1 MIVVN
6 ILIGLVGLGFV
17 VFIHEL
23 GHMLAAKA
31 VGIDV
36 EAFSIGWGKKLFGY
50 TWRGTEY
57 RISVFPVGG
66 YCKMKGEQSY
76 HQALENNED
85 HIPHEKGSFF
95 GAGPWRRIVTLLAGP
110 VSNIILAILILS
122 IVWWVGFTIQ
132 TYENRIV
139 LASDY
144 EQQSVSAEGETD
156 PTPTAADAPA
166 DRAGLETGD
175 VITAI
180 DGRDVQSY
188 SDIQQIVAQNA
199 LTELSFTIRREG
211 RTLQVSVTPDLVP
224 ETGAGYIGVYP
235 WVEPVVG
242 RVEEGSL
249 AAQAGLQEGDRIV
262 AVNGEPVPHVWE
274 FRRVLEASEAPARV
288 TVSRD
293 ATRISLQLPT
303 GGDSTVDLAQ
313 LSEGMDFQPVTM
325 PTPDYGVFEAIGRG
339 TTESIRILT
348 VSIRSLRLLF
358 QGVELTSAVAGPV
371 RISYFIGDVA
381 TSGFQIGFATGLR
394 SLSNFLA
401 LLSVVLFFMNLL
413 PIPVL
418 DGGQIVL
425 AVVEWIRGKTP
436 HPRTIYRYQMVG
448 SVVVFALLFFA
459 LFGDIL
465 FLAGR

>member
-31 VGIDV
+31 VGIEV
-36 EAFSIGWGKKLFGY
+36 EAFSLGWGRKLVGF

-76 HQALENNED
+76 AQALEEERD
-85 HIPHEKGSFF
+85 TIPQEAGSFF
-95 GAGPWRRIVTLLAGP
+95 GASPWRRIVTLLAGP
-110 VSNIILAILILS
+110 IANIVLAVIILT
-122 IVWWVGFTIQ
+122 IVWWVGFSIES
-132 TYENRIV
+132 YENRIV
-139 LASDY
+139 LATDY
-144 EQQSVSAEGETD
+144 ETTALAQGAETSNER
-156 PTPTAADAPA
+156 APA
-166 DRAGLETGD
+166 DLAGLETGD
-175 VITAI
+175 VIVAI
-180 DGRDVQSY
+180 DDKSVRSY
-188 SDIQQIVAQNA
+188 GEIQQTVAQNA
-199 LTELSFTIRREG
+199 LTELDFTVERDG
-211 RTLQVSVTPDLVP
+211 RPLEIPITPRLVP
-224 ETGAGYIGVYP
+224 ETGSGFIGVYP
-235 WVEPVVG
+235 WVDPVVES
-242 RVEEGSL
+242 VAPGSR
-249 AAQAGLQEGDRIV
+249 AASAGLQDGDRIV
-262 AVNGEPVPHVWE
+262 SVNGEPVPHVWE
-274 FRRVLEASEAPARV
+274 FRRLLEQAEASATI

-293 ATRISLQLPT
+293 GSRVTLSVPAELEDLNREISFETLTL
-303 GGDSTVDLAQ
+303 
-313 LSEGMDFQPVTM
+313 
-325 PTPDYGVFEAIGRG
+325 PTPDYNLFQAVGRG
-339 TTESIRILT
+339 AAESVRILV
-348 VSIRSLRLLF
+348 VSVRSLRLLF

-381 TSGFQIGFATGLR
+381 TSGFQVGLATGLR
-394 SLSNFLA
+394 SLANFLA

-425 AVVEWIRGKTP
+425 ALVEWLRGRSS
-436 HPRTIYRYQMVG
+436 HPRTIYRYQMIG
-448 SVVVFALLFFA
+448 SILVFALLFFA

>member
-1 MIVVN
+1 MTIVN
-6 ILIGLVGLGFV
+6 ILIGLVGLGIV

-31 VGIDV
+31 VGIEV
-36 EAFSIGWGKKLFGY
+36 EAFSIGWGKKLTAT

-66 YCKMKGEQSY
+66 YCKMKGEHSY
-76 HQALENNED
+76 TQALEND
-85 HIPHEKGSFF
+85 QDTIPQEEGSFF
-95 GAGPWRRIVTLLAGP
+95 SAAPWKRIVTLLAGP
-110 VSNIILAILILS
+110 IANILLAILILS
-122 IVWWVGFTIQ
+122 IVWWIGFTME
-132 TYENRIV
+132 TYQNRIV

-144 EQQSVSAEGETD
+144 ERTASAQGAQPSTGE
-156 PTPTAADAPA
+156 APA
-166 DRAGLETGD
+166 DQSGLQTGD
-175 VITAI
+175 TIVAI
-180 DGRDVQSY
+180 NGEQVRSY
-188 SDIQQIVAQNA
+188 SEIQQIVAQNA
-199 LTELSFTIRREG
+199 LTELTFTIRRDG
-211 RTLQVSVTPDLVP
+211 RVLEIPITPRLVE

-235 WVEPVVG
+235 WVEPVI
-242 RVEEGSL
+242 
-249 AAQAGLQEGDRIV
+249 AQVSPESAPAEARLQTGDRIV
-262 AVNGEPVPHVWE
+262 SVNGEEISHVWE
-274 FRRVLEASEAPARV
+274 FRRLIEQADETATVQ
-288 TVSRD
+288 VSRD
-293 ATRISLQLPT
+293 ATRVSLEVPADVPT
-303 GGDSTVDLAQ
+303 LDQGMNFQTVRL
-313 LSEGMDFQPVTM
+313 
-325 PTPDYGVFEAIGRG
+325 PTPDYNLFQAIGRG
-339 TTESIRILT
+339 ASESLRILV
-348 VSIRSLRLLF
+348 VSVRSLRLLF

-381 TSGFQIGFATGLR
+381 TSGFQVGFGTGLR

-425 AVVEWIRGKTP
+425 AGFEWVRGRTP

-448 SVVVFALLFFA
+448 SLLVFALLFFA

>member
-1 MIVVN
+1 MMVAN
-6 ILIGLVGLGFV
+6 ILIGLVGLGVV
-17 VFIHEL
+17 VFVHEL

-31 VGIDV
+31 VGIEV
-36 EAFSIGWGKKLFGY
+36 EAFSLGWGRKLVGF

-57 RISVFPVGG
+57 RLSIFPVGG
-66 YCKMKGEQSY
+66 YCKMKGERSY
-76 HQALENNED
+76 ADALENESD
-85 HIPHEKGSFF
+85 SIPREEGSFF
-95 GAGPWRRIVTLLAGP
+95 AAAPWRRIVTLLAGP
-110 VSNIILAILILS
+110 VANIVLAIIILS
-122 IVWWVGFTIQ
+122 VVWWIGFTVE

-144 EQQSVSAEGETD
+144 AAAAPADTAAEGV
-156 PTPTAADAPA
+156 APA

-175 VITAI
+175 RIVEIA
-180 DGRDVQSY
+180 GSRVRSY

-199 LTELSFTIRREG
+199 LTDLTFVVERDG
-211 RTLQVSVTPDLVP
+211 RTLQLTVTPELLR
-224 ETGAGYIGVYP
+224 ESGAGYIGVYP

-242 RVEEGSL
+242 TVVDGSV
-249 AAQAGLQEGDRIV
+249 ADEAGLEAGDRLVEV
-262 AVNGEPVPHVWE
+262 AGRPIPHVWE
-274 FRRVLEASEAPARV
+274 FRRVLKDADGSVTASVTRNGNRLELTLPPDLAALDEGLSFRTV
-288 TVSRD
+288 TV
-293 ATRISLQLPT
+293 
-303 GGDSTVDLAQ
+303 
-313 LSEGMDFQPVTM
+313 
-325 PTPDYGVFEAIGRG
+325 PTPDYNVFEAIGRG
-339 TTESIRILT
+339 AAESVRILVT
-348 VSIRSLRLLF
+348 SVRSLRLLF

-381 TSGFQIGFATGLR
+381 TSGFRVGFGTGLR
-394 SLSNFLA
+394 SLFNFLA

-425 AVVEWIRGKTP
+425 AGFEWIRGRAP
-436 HPRTIYRYQMVG
+436 HPKTIYRYQLAG

>member
-6 ILIGLVGLGFV
+6 ILIGLVGLGVV

-31 VGIDV
+31 VGIEV
-36 EAFSIGWGKKLFGY
+36 EAFSLGWGRKLVGF

-57 RISVFPVGG
+57 RLSIFPVGG
-66 YCKMKGEQSY
+66 YCKMKGERSY
-76 HQALENNED
+76 ADALENERD
-85 HIPHEKGSFF
+85 SIPREEGSFF
-95 GAGPWRRIVTLLAGP
+95 AAAPWRRIVTLLAGP
-110 VSNIILAILILS
+110 VANIILAVIILS
-122 IVWWVGFTIQ
+122 IVWWIGFTVE

-144 EQQSVSAEGETD
+144 AAAAPAD
-156 PTPTAADAPA
+156 AADTSVAPA
-166 DRAGLETGD
+166 DRAGLQSGD
-175 VITAI
+175 WIVEING
-180 DGRDVQSY
+180 DRVRSY

-199 LTELSFTIRREG
+199 LTELSFVVERDG
-211 RTLQVSVTPDLVP
+211 RTLQLAVMP
-224 ETGAGYIGVYP
+224 ELLRESGAGYIGVYP

-242 RVEEGSL
+242 SVADGS
-249 AAQAGLQEGDRIV
+249 AAEAAGLQAGDRLV
-262 AVNGEPVPHVWE
+262 SLAGEPVPHVWE
-274 FRRVLEASEAPARV
+274 FRSLLEASQGSVEAS
-288 TVSRD
+288 VSRSGNRL
-293 ATRISLQLPT
+293 TLTLPA
-303 GGDSTVDLAQ
+303 DLEALNQ
-313 LSEGMDFQPVTM
+313 GLTFQTVTM
-325 PTPDYGVFEAIGRG
+325 PTPDYNIFQAIGRG
-339 TTESIRILT
+339 AAESVRILVT
-348 VSIRSLRLLF
+348 SVRSLRLLF

-381 TSGFQIGFATGLR
+381 TSGFQVGIGTGLR
-394 SLSNFLA
+394 SLFNFLA

-425 AVVEWIRGKTP
+425 AGIEWIRGKAP
-436 HPRTIYRYQMVG
+436 HPKTIYRYQLAG
-448 SVVVFALLFFA
+448 SVLVFALLFFA